1 MADLDNNLSLA
12 DALTEPPPEIEPE
25 IKRDF
30 IATLEAEKFD
40 DVVGETVGKTDYV
53 PLLDDD
59 DDDDAKAGSQ
69 DQKSKSHTEGVQVQ
83 RSSASGPAAVLEN
96 GDHGIGDY
104 NTVSH
109 EEIMDEKLS
118 HKEFMDHKETW
129 AVDERDLCFDP
140 QAVLK
145 PMEAT
150 EPGLMYREVDLSDLI
165 IPSETKTFP
174 PLAEHVDASEEVHAP
189 YAAMV
194 GSEQPSSE
202 APYFAA
208 EALDSSVFSMDSA
221 AEYLQERAAPARD
234 RVPEEPWFGSQY
246 AEETLDASFFVQ
258 PTVPIRIPDAAEQ
271 CLPESSIADAPFL
284 VAEPTKE
291 TKTTAAPQEAAPA
304 DLAANTGSVPA
315 PPALAFAA
323 DSWAA
328 PAVDAGT
335 APAMDPWR
343 VGSAPAAGLWSLPA
357 ANAASAP
364 TMDSWA
370 GPAADPWVTPAV
382 PVTAADAGSSP
393 AACVPTTEAGA
404 VSAMEELLTFDHSI
418 EQQGPALHMP
428 PAGSSAPFV
437 IREQEVPVPEVSVP
451 EAEHAPVLAKL
462 EDKAPSP
469 NQHLPEPVTCVPE
482 PAAEAKEP
490 VTIAEAKEP
499 VTIAEAKEPVTI
511 AEAKETLPEKSAP
524 LGDFT
529 PVEKPK
535 EEPENGHVQHLEP
548 VHDKP
553 PQEPTGVPTAQVRQ
567 ASKSS
572 ERRFGRT
579 VPFADV
585 PEELLVGLP
594 HQKSADPF
602 SVAECGYVTGTP
614 PRTRT
619 PHKKAAGQLS
629 GVPSEFVDSQRD
641 VQRESWDSEGSPV
654 IIKKKKKKPKQ
665 KRSQQPRTAEPGEE
679 NVETSKCLKA
689 PPLALELQKPE
700 AFFPLPPEEHSTVSR
715 EWQRTGASDM
725 ARNTK
730 TESKSHFL
738 DSPDVVSGSAAGQQE
753 GPLKLLPHAKTG
765 EVVKAEEMKDD
776 SLMLQSKGRRKRVPM
791 EQPGY
796 KTEQTKMGEP
806 SSAPTQLKPLERSP
820 VDKNEKM
827 EYKELGYSDLKAPL
841 SESISLNKVESPS
854 EAKPAEIFPFDKSQ
868 EAKYTSPKAGEANV
882 TVPSEIQTPGG
893 ALMDEKPKKKGSDR
907 KNKKAENGFSKQA
920 AVLDT
925 KAQMTELPDVLKT
938 VDKIEGTDSS
948 AKSMQ
953 VGVSTSEELL
963 KATTDTTKELVLPL
977 VEEKPKDIAAENRK
991 ADTHFSEQPCLWETK
1006 TDGVKLPAPPLPA
1019 DKATGAYVTDKSK
1032 ETGFM
1037 ALEPQAVTDPSI
1049 AVVMDKPKKK
1059 SGEGRSKKVKS
1070 SSELPGLLEATDTS
1084 KLTAVVET
1092 DGKTK
1097 DSSFIE
1103 RGKETAE
1110 HLLEKITYPSAPK
1123 AADKPK
1129 KRTGDGKSK
1138 KVEKTYF
1145 QQPIFL
1151 EAKADPSGLSAVV
1164 ETDDKTKEISV
1175 DNKSKGSGL
1184 TTGEHLLEGST
1195 DATQVQG
1202 PTTLVTETWQE
1213 GIAGKGD
1220 LSLSEQTFVLEA
1232 KTDAARFPASAER
1245 VGKTKGVSMTEK
1257 NKDSEC
1263 SALEQP
1269 PVTGSSVTP
1278 VMDKPRKRGSDG
1290 RRKKSEKSAFE
1301 QALPL
1306 ETKVEAHNLP
1316 AVVQTAEK
1324 PKDTAFADRGK
1335 EPDSSTAECWLGSL
1349 TDTAEVHVP
1358 IAEPVQEKPKIQGSD
1373 GKSLCE
1379 NLGPSDPKMDTAKP
1393 ELVIKSKEPL
1403 PIEKGKELDFAM
1415 LEPLVEDRT
1424 DVAKAHAPIPEAMTE
1439 KPKKKA
1445 VGVKSKKVES
1455 RPEPHAALE
1464 AKMDQSKSP
1473 GMAEKVDETKG
1484 PCAAGKEVDFAAL
1497 ESLLEDLTDTA
1508 KVQAPVMPLE
1518 AEKTELDGKGKSA
1531 KAEVGL
1537 EQPFFLQPR
1546 AGAAG
1551 LPGSGTEIG
1560 DKMTEGTCPEKKKG
1574 VGFTLFEYPAVA
1586 DPSPGLVPDKPKK
1599 RGSEGKNKKVKSVS
1613 DWPVVE
1619 AKTDKRQVQP
1629 PLVAELEYS
1638 MEEMGFVDENRNI
1651 RNFPPG
1657 HRMLWDHKVDL
1668 FAPFAQA
1675 GAAGFGQ
1682 TSKVCSDQNQGLEST
1697 LPEHPAKDGRGQ
1709 VLPLPEVALE
1719 DTGRESRTR
1728 DKKGKH
1734 KQKPYEHPVKLES
1747 RGAGIEASSSG
1758 MEGDKAKETAAED
1771 KLTGKQPS
1779 PDCKGIR
1786 DAKVGRDDVHVPT
1799 LAEKD
1804 DKEIGFADKRQSEC
1818 TSLEHVVQEA
1828 DPKNET
1834 VLPGAKVTDKAG
1846 ETGFVAEKGVG
1857 SVAPER
1863 PMLWENKAEAVALQ
1877 VLAAALVENKAE
1889 GTGLSEPS
1897 LLESSRGSG
1906 NEAEVAD
1913 AAGRGAP
1920 TEDIS
1925 PVDAAKGHCEPSRE
1939 DGAAELE
1946 AGLKDVRALKPE
1958 KDKQAD
1964 LMQKKVAGSGQ
1975 KVVKE
1980 KKKEEKVKAAEQI
1993 KGYMRPTKSRGLP
2006 APPPRPAVQDRE
2018 KQRQLKSNG
2027 MNRQRHERAKPEE
2040 IKPVETVTG
2049 SDITAPPNKE
2059 LPPSPEKK
2067 TKPSASTPSAKP
2079 AAEKAKPLSATSPKR
2094 PASTTP
2100 GQNKKSTSPTTGPA
2114 AATPK
2119 RPATGTPRPSTLTAK
2134 ETKPKV
2140 AEAKSTEKRTSL
2152 SKSASATTPRT
2163 SVKSSPAA
2171 PRTTAASPVTTT
2183 SSMKNTSA
2191 SPPKRPTSIKTETK
2205 PADAKK
2211 TPVKSPSADLS
2222 RPRSAPG
2229 NSLKSSTTTSTAT
2242 TPTTTMTSP
2251 GVATSRPKPKP
2262 AATRPTTASSANA
2275 DAKKPLAAKAPLK
2288 TSTTSKP
2295 SRPTSSVSAPDLK
2308 NVRSKI
2314 GSTDNIKHQP
2324 GGGKGKVEKKPESA
2338 GAARKPES
2346 NAVSKMA
2353 TTKTT
2358 VTKESAQKQPN
2369 GKVQIV
2375 SKKANYSHVQSKCGS
2390 KDNIKH
2396 VPGGGNVQ
2404 IQTKKVDLS
2413 KVSSKCG
2420 SKTNIKHK
2428 PGGGDIKTENQK
2440 LNFKEKPQGKVG
2452 SVDSAG
2458 QTPTEG
2464 PVKTEESKE
2473 AALPAVAPLDGA
2485 AAVPQAGGIT
2495 QENGVGPAVPAAAGG
2510 GDQRDSQSFDT
2521 QIQETN

>member
-1 MADLDNNLSLA
+1 M
-12 DALTEPPPEIEPE
+12 
-25 IKRDF
+25 
-30 IATLEAEKFD
+30 
-40 DVVGETVGKTDYV
+40 
-53 PLLDDD
+53 
-59 DDDDAKAGSQ
+59 
-69 DQKSKSHTEGVQVQ
+69 
-83 RSSASGPAAVLEN
+83 
-96 GDHGIGDY
+96 
-104 NTVSH
+104 
-109 EEIMDEKLS
+109 
-118 HKEFMDHKETW
+118 
-129 AVDERDLCFDP
+129 
-140 QAVLK
+140 
-145 PMEAT
+145 
-150 EPGLMYREVDLSDLI
+150 
-165 IPSETKTFP
+165 
-174 PLAEHVDASEEVHAP
+174 
-189 YAAMV
+189 
-194 GSEQPSSE
+194 
-202 APYFAA
+202 
-208 EALDSSVFSMDSA
+208 
-221 AEYLQERAAPARD
+221 
-234 RVPEEPWFGSQY
+234 
-246 AEETLDASFFVQ
+246 
-258 PTVPIRIPDAAEQ
+258 
-271 CLPESSIADAPFL
+271 
-284 VAEPTKE
+284 
-291 TKTTAAPQEAAPA
+291 
-304 DLAANTGSVPA
+304 
-315 PPALAFAA
+315 
-323 DSWAA
+323 
-328 PAVDAGT
+328 DAGT
-335 APAMDPWR
+335 APAMDPWSA
-343 VGSAPAAGLWSLPA
+343 GSAPAADLWSLPA

-370 GPAADPWVTPAV
+370 VSAADPWVAPAV
-382 PVTAADAGSSP
+382 PVPAADAGSSP

-428 PAGSSAPFV
+428 PAESSAPFV
-437 IREQEVPVPEVSVP
+437 IKEQEVPVPEVSVP
-451 EAEHAPVLAKL
+451 GAEHIPVLAKL
-462 EDKAPSP
+462 GDKIPSP
-469 NQHLPEPVTCVPE
+469 TQHLPEPVTCVPE

-490 VTIAEAKEP
+490 VTIAEAKE
-499 VTIAEAKEPVTI
+499 
-511 AEAKETLPEKSAP
+511 TLPEKSAP
-524 LGDFT
+524 LGDFA

-594 HQKSADPF
+594 HQKSTDPF
-602 SVAECGYVTGTP
+602 SVAECGYVTGMP
-614 PRTRT
+614 SRTRT

-629 GVPSEFVDSQRD
+629 SVPSEFVDSQRD

-665 KRSQQPRTAEPGEE
+665 KRSQQPRTAELGEE

-689 PPLALELQKPE
+689 PPVVLELQKPE
-700 AFFPLPPEEHSTVSR
+700 VFFPLPAEEHLTVSR
-715 EWQRTGASDM
+715 EWQGTGASDM

-730 TESKSHFL
+730 TESKSRFL
-738 DSPDVVSGSAAGQQE
+738 DNPDVVSGSAGGRQE
-753 GPLKLLPHAKTG
+753 ELLKLPLHAKTG

-776 SLMLQSKGRRKRVPM
+776 SLMLQSKGRRKRVPL
-791 EQPGY
+791 EQPGC

-806 SSAPTQLKPLERSP
+806 SSAPIQPKPLERSP

-827 EYKELGYSDLKAPL
+827 EYKELKYSDLKAPL
-841 SESISLNKVESPS
+841 SESISLNQVESPS
-854 EAKPAEIFPFDKSQ
+854 EAKPAEIFPSDKSQ

-882 TVPSEIQTPGG
+882 TVPSEIQTPSG
-893 ALMDEKPKKKGSDR
+893 ALMDEKPKKKGSDG
-907 KNKKAENGFSKQA
+907 KNKKAESGFSKQA
-920 AVLDT
+920 TILDT
-925 KAQMTELPDVLKT
+925 KAQMTKLPDVLKT
-938 VDKIEGTDSS
+938 GDKIEGTDSS
-948 AKSMQ
+948 AKSTQ

-963 KATTDTTKELVLPL
+963 KATTDITKGPFLPL
-977 VEEKPKDIAAENRK
+977 VEEKPKEDTAAESWK
-991 ADTHFSEQPCLWETK
+991 ADVSFSEQPCLWETK
-1006 TDGVKLPAPPLPA
+1006 TDAVELPAPAPPQPG
-1019 DKATGAYVTDKSK
+1019 DKATGAHVTESK
-1032 ETGFM
+1032 ETGFT
-1037 ALEPQAVTDPSI
+1037 ALEPQTVTDPSI

-1059 SGEGRSKKVKS
+1059 GGEGRSKKIKS

-1084 KLTAVVET
+1084 QVTAVVET
-1092 DGKTK
+1092 DDKTK

-1129 KRTGDGKSK
+1129 KKTGDGKSK

-1164 ETDDKTKEISV
+1164 ETDDKTKEISF

-1184 TTGEHLLEGST
+1184 TTVERLLEGGT

-1202 PTTLVTETWQE
+1202 PTTLVAEKWQE
-1213 GIAGKGD
+1213 DIAGKGD

-1232 KTDAARFPASAER
+1232 KTDTARFPASSER
-1245 VGKTKGVSMTEK
+1245 VGKTKGGSVTEK
-1257 NKDSEC
+1257 NKDSEF
-1263 SALEQP
+1263 SVLEQP
-1269 PVTGSSVTP
+1269 PVTGSSATP

-1290 RRKKSEKSAFE
+1290 RRKKSDRSAFE
-1301 QALPL
+1301 QALSL
-1306 ETKVEAHNLP
+1306 ETKVEARNLP

-1335 EPDSSTAECWLGSL
+1335 ESDSSTAERLLESL
-1349 TDTAEVHVP
+1349 TDTAKVHVP

-1379 NLGPSDPKMDTAKP
+1379 NLGPSDPKMDPAKP
-1393 ELVIKSKEPL
+1393 EIVIQSKETL
-1403 PIEKGKELDFAM
+1403 PIEKGKEPDFAV

-1424 DVAKAHAPIPEAMTE
+1424 DIAKAHAPIPEVMTE

-1445 VGVKSKKVES
+1445 VGVKSKKAES

-1464 AKMDQSKSP
+1464 AKMDQGKSP
-1473 GMAEKVDETKG
+1473 RMAEKVDATGKV
-1484 PCAAGKEVDFAAL
+1484 KEVDFAAL

-1508 KVQAPVMPLE
+1508 KVQAPIMLLE
-1518 AEKTELDGKGKSA
+1518 VEKNELADKGKSA

-1546 AGAAG
+1546 ACAAG
-1551 LPGSGTEIG
+1551 LSGSSAETG
-1560 DKMTEGTCPEKKKG
+1560 DKMTGVPCPEKIKG
-1574 VGFTLFEYPAVA
+1574 VGFTLFEYPAMA
-1586 DPSPGLVPDKPKK
+1586 DPSPGLVTDKPKK
-1599 RGSEGKNKKVKSVS
+1599 RGSEGKNKRVKNAS
-1613 DWPVVE
+1613 DQPVVE
-1619 AKTDKRQVQP
+1619 TKPDKRQVQP
-1629 PLVAELEYS
+1629 PLVAELEYT

-1657 HRMLWDHKVDL
+1657 HQMPWDDKVDL
-1668 FAPFAQA
+1668 FAPFTQA

-1697 LPEHPAKDGRGQ
+1697 FPEHPAKDGRSK
-1709 VLPLPEVALE
+1709 VLPLPEAALE

-1728 DKKGKH
+1728 DKKGKY

-1747 RGAGIEASSSG
+1747 KGAGTEASSSG
-1758 MEGDKAKETAAED
+1758 TEGDKAQETAAED
-1771 KLTGKQPS
+1771 KVTGKPLS
-1779 PDCKGIR
+1779 LDCRVKQ
-1786 DAKVGRDDVHVPT
+1786 DAEVGRDHVHMPT

-1804 DKEIGFADKRQSEC
+1804 DKEISIADKRQSEC
-1818 TSLEHVVQEA
+1818 TSLDHVVQEA
-1828 DPKNET
+1828 DPKNEM

-1846 ETGFVAEKGVG
+1846 GTGFVVEKGVG

-1863 PMLWENKAEAVALQ
+1863 PMLWENKAEAVALH

-1897 LLESSRGSG
+1897 FPESSRGSG

-1913 AAGRGAP
+1913 AAHAAGRGAP
-1920 TEDIS
+1920 PEDIS
-1925 PVDAAKGHCEPSRE
+1925 PVDAVKGHCETPQE
-1939 DGAAELE
+1939 VGAAESE
-1946 AGLKDVRALKPE
+1946 VGLKDVQALKPE
-1958 KDKQAD
+1958 KDKHAD

-1980 KKKEEKVKAAEQI
+1980 KKKEEKVKATEQI

-2018 KQRQLKSNG
+2018 KQRQLKTNG
-2027 MNRQRHERAKPEE
+2027 MNWQRHERAKPEE
-2040 IKPVETVTG
+2040 IKSVEAVTG

-2079 AAEKAKPLSATSPKR
+2079 AAEKARPLSATSPKR

-2119 RPATGTPRPSTLTAK
+2119 RPATGTPRPSALTAK
-2134 ETKPKV
+2134 DTKPKV

-2152 SKSASATTPRT
+2152 SKPASATTPRT
-2163 SVKSSPAA
+2163 SVKSTPAT

-2222 RPRSAPG
+2222 RPRSTPG

-2262 AATRPTTASSANA
+2262 AATRPATASSANA

-2353 TTKTT
+2353 TTKTA

-2420 SKTNIKHK
+2420 SKTTIKHK
-2428 PGGGDIKTENQK
+2428 PGGGDIKIENQK
-2440 LNFKEKPQGKVG
+2440 LNSKEKAQAKVG
-2452 SVDSAG
+2452 SVDSVG

-2473 AALPAVAPLDGA
+2473 AALPAAAPLDGA
-2485 AAVPQAGGIT
+2485 AAVPQAGGNT

-2521 QIQETN
+2521 QIQETSI

>member
-1 MADLDNNLSLA
+1 
-12 DALTEPPPEIEPE
+12 
-25 IKRDF
+25 
-30 IATLEAEKFD
+30 
-40 DVVGETVGKTDYV
+40 
-53 PLLDDD
+53 
-59 DDDDAKAGSQ
+59 
-69 DQKSKSHTEGVQVQ
+69 
-83 RSSASGPAAVLEN
+83 
-96 GDHGIGDY
+96 
-104 NTVSH
+104 
-109 EEIMDEKLS
+109 
-118 HKEFMDHKETW
+118 
-129 AVDERDLCFDP
+129 
-140 QAVLK
+140 
-145 PMEAT
+145 
-150 EPGLMYREVDLSDLI
+150 
-165 IPSETKTFP
+165 
-174 PLAEHVDASEEVHAP
+174 
-189 YAAMV
+189 
-194 GSEQPSSE
+194 
-202 APYFAA
+202 
-208 EALDSSVFSMDSA
+208 
-221 AEYLQERAAPARD
+221 
-234 RVPEEPWFGSQY
+234 
-246 AEETLDASFFVQ
+246 
-258 PTVPIRIPDAAEQ
+258 
-271 CLPESSIADAPFL
+271 
-284 VAEPTKE
+284 
-291 TKTTAAPQEAAPA
+291 
-304 DLAANTGSVPA
+304 
-315 PPALAFAA
+315 
-323 DSWAA
+323 
-328 PAVDAGT
+328 
-335 APAMDPWR
+335 
-343 VGSAPAAGLWSLPA
+343 
-357 ANAASAP
+357 
-364 TMDSWA
+364 MDSWA
-370 GPAADPWVTPAV
+370 VPAAGPWVAPSV
-382 PVTAADAGSSP
+382 PVPAADAGSSP

-404 VSAMEELLTFDHSI
+404 VSAMEELLMFDHSI

-428 PAGSSAPFV
+428 PAESSAPFV
-437 IREQEVPVPEVSVP
+437 IKEQEVPVSEVSVP
-451 EAEHAPVLAKL
+451 GAEHIPVLAKL
-462 EDKAPSP
+462 EDKIPSP
-469 NQHLPEPVTCVPE
+469 SQHLPEPVTCVPE

-490 VTIAEAKEP
+490 L
-499 VTIAEAKEPVTI
+499 TI

-594 HQKSADPF
+594 HQKSTDPF
-602 SVAECGYVTGTP
+602 SVAECGYVTGMP

-629 GVPSEFVDSQRD
+629 SVPSEFVDSQRD

-665 KRSQQPRTAEPGEE
+665 KRSQQPRTAELGEE
-679 NVETSKCLKA
+679 NVGASKCLKA
-689 PPLALELQKPE
+689 PPLVLEPQKPE
-700 AFFPLPPEEHSTVSR
+700 VFFPLPTGEHLTVSG
-715 EWQRTGASDM
+715 EWQGMGASDM

-730 TESKSHFL
+730 TESKSCFL
-738 DSPDVVSGSAAGQQE
+738 DNPDVVSGSAAGQQE
-753 GPLKLLPHAKTG
+753 EPLKHPLHAKTG
-765 EVVKAEEMKDD
+765 EAVKAEEMKDD
-776 SLMLQSKGRRKRVPM
+776 SLMLQSKGRRKRVPS
-791 EQPGY
+791 EQPGC

-806 SSAPTQLKPLERSP
+806 SSAPIQLKPLERSP
-820 VDKNEKM
+820 VGKNEKK
-827 EYKELGYSDLKAPL
+827 EYKELEYSDLKAPL
-841 SESISLNKVESPS
+841 SESISLNQVESPS
-854 EAKPAEIFPFDKSQ
+854 EAKPAEIFPSHKSQ

-882 TVPSEIQTPGG
+882 TVPSEIQTPSG
-893 ALMDEKPKKKGSDR
+893 ALMDEKPKKKGSDG
-907 KNKKAENGFSKQA
+907 KNKKAENGISKQA
-920 AVLDT
+920 AILDT
-925 KAQMTELPDVLKT
+925 KAQVTELPDVLKT
-938 VDKIEGTDSS
+938 VDKIEGADSS
-948 AKSMQ
+948 VKSMQ

-963 KATTDTTKELVLPL
+963 KATTDITKGPFLPL
-977 VEEKPKDIAAENRK
+977 VEEKPKEDAAAESRK
-991 ADTHFSEQPCLWETK
+991 AGISFSEQPCLWEIK
-1006 TDGVKLPAPPLPA
+1006 TDAVKLPAPAQPG
-1019 DKATGAYVTDKSK
+1019 DKAMGAHVTDESK
-1032 ETGFM
+1032 ETGFA
-1037 ALEPQAVTDPSI
+1037 ALELRTVTDPSI
-1049 AVVMDKPKKK
+1049 AVVTDKPKKRG
-1059 SGEGRSKKVKS
+1059 GEGRSRKIKT

-1084 KLTAVVET
+1084 KVTAVVET
-1092 DGKTK
+1092 DDKTK

-1103 RGKETAE
+1103 RGRETAE

-1164 ETDDKTKEISV
+1164 ETDDKTKEISF

-1184 TTGEHLLEGST
+1184 TTVEHLLEGGT

-1202 PTTLVTETWQE
+1202 PTTLVAEKWQE
-1213 GIAGKGD
+1213 DIAGKGD

-1232 KTDAARFPASAER
+1232 KTDAARLPASAER
-1245 VGKTKGVSMTEK
+1245 VGKTKGGSMMEK
-1257 NKDSEC
+1257 NKDSEFG
-1263 SALEQP
+1263 ALEQLP
-1269 PVTGSSVTP
+1269 MTGSSAMP
-1278 VMDKPRKRGSDG
+1278 VVDKPRKRGSDG
-1290 RRKKSEKSAFE
+1290 RRKKSDRSAFE
-1301 QALPL
+1301 QALSL
-1306 ETKVEAHNLP
+1306 ETKVEARNLP
-1316 AVVQTAEK
+1316 AVVQTAET

-1335 EPDSSTAECWLGSL
+1335 ESDSSRAECPLESL
-1349 TDTAEVHVP
+1349 TDTAKVHVP

-1393 ELVIKSKEPL
+1393 EMVIQSKETL
-1403 PIEKGKELDFAM
+1403 PIEKGKEPDFAV

-1424 DVAKAHAPIPEAMTE
+1424 DIAKAHAPIPEVMTE

-1464 AKMDQSKSP
+1464 AKMDQGKSP
-1473 GMAEKVDETKG
+1473 GMAEKVDATGKV
-1484 PCAAGKEVDFAAL
+1484 KEVDFAAL

-1508 KVQAPVMPLE
+1508 KVQAPIMLLE
-1518 AEKTELDGKGKSA
+1518 AEKTELDGKGKGA
-1531 KAEVGL
+1531 KAEAGL

-1551 LPGSGTEIG
+1551 LSGSGAETG
-1560 DKMTEGTCPEKKKG
+1560 DKMTGVPCPEKIKG
-1574 VGFTLFEYPAVA
+1574 AGFTLFEYPAVA
-1586 DPSPGLVPDKPKK
+1586 DPSPGLVTDKSKK
-1599 RGSEGKNKKVKSVS
+1599 RGSEGKNKRVKNAS
-1613 DWPVVE
+1613 DRPVVE
-1619 AKTDKRQVQP
+1619 TKPDKRHVQP
-1629 PLVAELEYS
+1629 PLVAELEYR

-1657 HRMLWDHKVDL
+1657 HQMLWDDKVDL
-1668 FAPFAQA
+1668 FAPFTQA
-1675 GAAGFGQ
+1675 GAASFGQ
-1682 TSKVCSDQNQGLEST
+1682 TSKVCSDQNQGLESSF
-1697 LPEHPAKDGRGQ
+1697 PEHPAEDGRSK

-1728 DKKGKH
+1728 DKKGKY

-1747 RGAGIEASSSG
+1747 KGAGAEASSSG
-1758 MEGDKAKETAAED
+1758 TEGDKAQETAAD
-1771 KLTGKQPS
+1771 RAVTGKPLS
-1779 PDCKGIR
+1779 PGCRVDQ
-1786 DAKVGRDDVHVPT
+1786 DAEVGRDDVHVPT

-1804 DKEIGFADKRQSEC
+1804 DKEISITDKKQSEH
-1818 TSLEHVVQEA
+1818 TSLDLVVQEA

-1834 VLPGAKVTDKAG
+1834 VLPGAKVTDKVG
-1846 ETGFVAEKGVG
+1846 GTGFVVEKGLG
-1857 SVAPER
+1857 SVAPEC
-1863 PMLWENKAEAVALQ
+1863 PMLWENKAEA

-1897 LLESSRGSG
+1897 LPESSRGSG

-1913 AAGRGAP
+1913 AAHAAGRGAP
-1920 TEDIS
+1920 PEDVS
-1925 PVDAAKGHCEPSRE
+1925 PVDAVKGHCEPPRE

-1946 AGLKDVRALKPE
+1946 AGLKDGRALKPE
-1958 KDKQAD
+1958 KDKPAD

-1980 KKKEEKVKAAEQI
+1980 KKKEEKVKATEQI

-2006 APPPRPAVQDRE
+2006 APPPRPAVQERE
-2018 KQRQLKSNG
+2018 KQRQLKTNG

-2040 IKPVETVTG
+2040 IKSVETVTG

-2067 TKPSASTPSAKP
+2067 TKPSASTPSTKP
-2079 AAEKAKPLSATSPKR
+2079 AAEKARPLSATSPKR

-2134 ETKPKV
+2134 DTKPKV

-2152 SKSASATTPRT
+2152 SKPASATTPRT
-2163 SVKSSPAA
+2163 SVKSTPAA

-2183 SSMKNTSA
+2183 SSMKNTSV

-2262 AATRPTTASSANA
+2262 AATRPATASSANA

-2420 SKTNIKHK
+2420 SKTTIKHK
-2428 PGGGDIKTENQK
+2428 PGGGDIKIENQK
-2440 LNFKEKPQGKVG
+2440 LNSKEKAQAKAG
-2452 SVDSAG
+2452 SVDSTG

-2464 PVKTEESKE
+2464 PVKAEESKE
-2473 AALPAVAPLDGA
+2473 AAPPAVAPLDGA
-2485 AAVPQAGGIT
+2485 AAVPPAGGNT